1 MALPPSRRATT
12 TVARTGLAA
21 ETQANAL
28 VATALKNIKANREGP
43 ALRALTQALQLDPLN
58 IQALRWQ
65 AQLLAKH
72 EKFTPAIELMQ
83 TALLQDPDDA
93 EGYFLLARWLSKT
106 GFRRLAAAAMH
117 RCVQLRPNQDA
128 PRRYLAGLYGS
139 MGFED
144 HSQFWAKKA
153 IRSKAL
159 HTREA
164 KKDVKL
170 TVLALFTQASGS
182 LQVNRNTFGLQTA
195 EGHNNLTGLLDSDH
209 ITVIRFY
216 VDTIEQQPELLRKLP
231 AADVI
236 YNSIT
241 DPERCEHA
249 LKLAQKVCDRLNLP
263 VINAPNAVL
272 AASREGNY
280 ARFKENPDVIL
291 PKSVK
296 VESTQQNARTIVTD
310 AMDKHGFELPVI
322 IRLAGFQGG
331 KFMHK
336 VDDLETHDFTELDE
350 KLAKE
355 PQTAYVIQYHDVS
368 YVDERM
374 EESRL
379 YPKYRAMLVGGKLY
393 PTHRF
398 VDADNFN
405 VHLKNYASML
415 EDKTWLREAMDDY
428 IDEPEQHFVP
438 GKWKSLERVMQSLNM
453 DYIGVDFAPCTNEE
467 DTGKIVIFE
476 ANASMR
482 NRLDDLPLGDD
493 RHDAFKAVTE
503 AAHRCMCEKADI
515 KPWAFVLPRGQKP
528 KQLEGLQIPSDV
540 TFEKKAPLSDHAE
553 SNHCWLAERLGA
565 SNDFSDSPFFNTHH
579 YIDEELLAHTA
590 QQQGIRVQRHP
601 GRMLEFTQ
609 GDQQVVFHINA
620 PRIPMDVMK
629 LGADKVFLKTLFK
642 DNGIPTP
649 EGKAFTQFEAA
660 YRYFAS
666 RTRPQVVK
674 PTNGFGSRGVSVH
687 ITTPEQFQAAWQ
699 KATQIGKTVLV
710 EDMIQGEE
718 LRVYFIGGD
727 YVAASARVAA
737 FVVGDGE
744 RSIAA
749 LIDEKN
755 KQRAQNPATAKALI
769 NETPA
774 LDRAGRHRDEVPKA
788 GEWVVLGDNHMA
800 AQGAEYIALDHA
812 LPGAVIKACQK
823 AASLMPSSVCGVDLF
838 VENLAQPERYWITE
852 INASTP
858 AISGLFHFPRY
869 GQATE
874 VAPRLLDHA
883 FTHLAQST
891 QPMGVTLAPSKPC
904 QAIAKP
910 GVHFATDRLQ
920 MLACTLNLP
929 VQRPAEDALL
939 IGSPTQLGWTQRLST
954 RTPMESVQVLKDKA
968 WLQQRLSQAG
978 VAQPTPTAGTE
989 VRLLV
994 AGQQLLAAHAN
1005 TGGKWKD
1012 ITDTLHTGVADI
1024 AARILQAIYRPGHAL
1039 ITLVMKHY
1047 TQDPLKSAWHL
1058 KAISL
1063 QPDIAMFYTGID
1075 QPRDV
1080 LPDLLAALLPD
1091 LTSNSGQPISQ
1102 QLHITGKVQGVGY
1115 RQWLKQ
1121 EAAHHALEASICNL
1135 PNGSVEA
1142 VLHGQP
1148 NAIAA
1153 LAARCELGP
1162 DAADVSAVTVNDWSG
1177 EPPKGIAITGTP
1189 ALV

>member
-12 TVARTGLAA
+12 AVARTGLAA

-153 IRSKAL
+153 IRSNSL
-159 HTREA
+159 QRRDA

-182 LQVNRNTFGLQTA
+182 LKVNRNTFGLHTE

-241 DPERCEHA
+241 DPERCEQA
-249 LKLAQKVCDRLNLP
+249 LTLAQKVCDRLNLP
-263 VINAPNAVL
+263 VINQPNAVL

-280 ARFKENPDVIL
+280 ARFKDNPDVIL

-296 VESTQQNARTIVTD
+296 VENTQQNARTIVTD
-310 AMDKHGFELPVI
+310 TMDKHGFELPVI

-355 PQTAYVIQYHDVS
+355 PQTAYVIQYHEVS
-368 YVDERM
+368 YQDERLPGTA
-374 EESRL
+374 L
-379 YPKYRAMLVGGKLY
+379 YPKYRAFMVNGKLY
-393 PTHRF
+393 PVHLF
-398 VDADNFN
+398 VAPDDFN
-405 VHLKNYASML
+405 VHLKNSALLAQQNEWLIDKEKDYCIDPSVHLGGEMWRALESAVASL
-415 EDKTWLREAMDDY
+415 GIDY
-428 IDEPEQHFVP
+428 V
-438 GKWKSLERVMQSLNM
+438 
-453 DYIGVDFAPCTNEE
+453 GVDFAPATAPGNE
-467 DTGKIVIFE
+467 GRAVVFE
-476 ANASMR
+476 SNASMR
-482 NRLDDLPLGDD
+482 NGLLELPE
-493 RHDAFKAVTE
+493 RPHTQNSWRVITE
-503 AAHRCMCEKADI
+503 AAHTFFANNANVV
-515 KPWAFVLPRGQKP
+515 PWSFQLPKGQ
-528 KQLEGLQIPSDV
+528 QLESTVVPKDVLWQEKPSLADQA
-540 TFEKKAPLSDHAE
+540 TP
-553 SNHCWLAERLGA
+553 NQRWLAERLGVP
-565 SNDFSDSPFFNTHH
+565 NDFSDAPFFNVHH
-579 YIDEELLAHTA
+579 FIDEEVLEHIA
-590 QQQGIRVQRHP
+590 QQQGIRVQRYP
-601 GRMLEFTQ
+601 GRMLEFTHN
-609 GDQQVVFHINA
+609 DKQVVFHINA

-629 LGADKVFLKTLFK
+629 FGVDKVLLKSLFTA
-642 DNGIPTP
+642 NGIPTP
-649 EGKAFTQFEAA
+649 EGQAFTAFEPA

-666 RTRPQVVK
+666 CTRPQVVK
-674 PTNGFGSRGVSVH
+674 PTNGFGSRGVSVQVV
-687 ITTPEQFQAAWQ
+687 TTEQFQAAWE
-699 KATQIGKTVLV
+699 KARSIGTTVLV
-710 EDMIQGEE
+710 EEMIQGEE
-718 LRVYFIGGD
+718 LRVYFIGGKF
-727 YVAASARVAA
+727 VAASARTAA

-744 RSIAA
+744 RSIVE
-749 LIDEKN
+749 LINAKN
-755 KQRAQNPATAKALI
+755 QQRAQNPATAKALI
-769 NETPA
+769 HDTPA
-774 LDRAGRHRDEVPKA
+774 LDRAARQREEVPAA
-788 GEWVVLGDNHMA
+788 GEWVVLGDSHMA
-800 AQGAEYIALDHA
+800 TQGAEYIALGEA
-812 LPGAVIKACQK
+812 LPAHVIATCQK
-823 AASLMPSSVCGVDLF
+823 AASLLPSTVCGVDLF
-838 VENLAQPERYWITE
+838 VEELAQPERVWVTE

-858 AISGLFHFPRY
+858 AISGLFHFPLF
-869 GQATE
+869 GQPIN
-874 VAPRLLDHA
+874 VAAQLLDHA
-883 FTHLAQST
+883 FTQCAQPVQQGRVSIT
-891 QPMGVTLAPSKPC
+891 PAKPC
-904 QAIAKP
+904 SAIRQAGAS
-910 GVHFATDRLQ
+910 FATDRLQ
-920 MLACTLNLP
+920 MLACGLNLP

-939 IGSPTQLGWTQRLST
+939 IGHPVALGWTQHLST
-954 RTPMESVQVLKDKA
+954 HTPMESTQVLKHKE
-968 WLQQRLSQAG
+968 WLGQRLQAVG
-978 VAQPTPTAGTE
+978 VAKPALKNGTE

-994 AGQQLLAAHAN
+994 AGERLLAAHAK
-1005 TGGKWKD
+1005 TGKQWKD
-1012 ITDTLHTGVADI
+1012 ITETLHEGVADI
-1024 AARILQAIYRPGHAL
+1024 AGRILHAVYRPGHAL
-1039 ITLVMKHY
+1039 ITLTMTHPAH
-1047 TQDPLKSAWHL
+1047 DPATHAWGIKS
-1058 KAISL
+1058 INL
-1063 QPDIAMFYTGID
+1063 QPELAMFYTGID

-1080 LPDLLAALLPD
+1080 LSALLALWLPD
-1091 LTSNSGQPISQ
+1091 LTNTVVTPVSQ